1 MKTDNSPI
9 ITNHAL
15 EKMKAWGLSEAAVLD
30 AFNKGTEE
38 KSTFGGR
45 WNAVRNYNGYEIGV
59 NYDRRPDGRFVIVS
73 VWMRGRR

>member
-38 KSTFGGR
+38 PANFGGR
-45 WNAVRNYNGYEIGV
+45 WNVVRKYNGYEIGV
-59 NYDRRPDGRFVIVS
+59 NYDRRADGRYVIVS
-73 VWMRGRR
+73 VWMRRRR